1 MPYLFPPTFRLK
13 SFQMFQVMLNQ
24 KQIKQNEKK
33 IKKNNKKFPPQKHN
47 KKKKKAHTF
56 NYCFEMQWYRARFLT
71 V

>member
-33 IKKNNKKFPPQKHN
+33 KKKNNNKKFPPQKHN
-47 KKKKKAHTF
+47 KKKKKPTRLITALKCNGIEHGF
-56 NYCFEMQWYRARFLT
+56 
-71 V
+71 

>member
-24 KQIKQNEKK
+24 KQNKTKWKKNQQNSK
-33 IKKNNKKFPPQKHN
+33 KKNNKKFPPQKLN
-47 KKKKKAHTF
+47 KKAHMF
-56 NYCFEMQWYRARFLT
+56 NYCFEMQM